1 MFDDDRNRSPRSG
14 AGDDPMED
22 ASAAGFVRFFYSNS
36 WRENQSTRNSDK
48 LPSPAMA
55 PSPEFKCQPQG
66 SVGSEG

>member
-22 ASAAGFVRFFYSNS
+22 ASAAGFVRFYSNS